1 MPMQSVFALQTDTRI
16 GNIEVKIKK
25 LDGELSV
32 FKTQMSKMKAGPGK
46 VSIETFCRRELDF

>member
-1 MPMQSVFALQTDTRI
+1 MQSVFALQTDTRI